1 MVMTADAVVAILTLS
16 SYVCLSS
23 QVLTV
28 MRGGKKCVN
37 VSSCTQYTCTES
49 LLYAKHCSRYCRYK
63 DEQDTQFLPQ
73 GAQSF
78 ECGLLQYDL
87 VSSILIGT
95 KA

>member
-1 MVMTADAVVAILTLS
+1 MVVIVDAVVAILTLS

-23 QVLTV
+23 QVLTM
-28 MRGGKKCVN
+28 MRGGKKCVSM
-37 VSSCTQYTCTES
+37 SSCSQYTCTES
-49 LLYAKHCSRYCRYK
+49 LLYAKHCFRCCRYK

-73 GAQSF
+73 GVQSF

-87 VSSILIGT
+87 VSAILIST